1 MNSEVVEKT
10 GSIRGIK
17 ISWVDVLVAG
27 HTVEQVLSFD
37 VAEAEAVYGRPF
49 DDEMD
54 RHIQMGMFAKDRIAA
69 DGTMHR
75 VASAVS
81 YVLDGRCIRTAK
93 IGHCREIEPMSAG
106 WTITK
111 SDGSTMEPAPWSCV
125 RGTPALP
132 HRGLTLE
139 DNITR
144 FLRRVVEKAMDCLE
158 EELRPNKMGW
168 WAGAF
173 GKGHRFYHL
182 WYTRAPWS
190 QWRMSYRID
199 LCRRLTDAA
208 SAAPWH
214 ADVAFTYLRA
224 DNEDLGRWLRNV
236 NIQDKSDSRAD
247 DTELDDG
254 PETDD
259 YGVLKVSLYSDELNE
274 EFAAQLA
281 ANMTNL
287 IQKVTP
293 AVDAFELER
302 QDRLDEVTH
311 FLKGVE
317 AIVARNLS
325 DDLKPDGSSGWA
337 DRSGDRRFYQLWYSR
352 EPWKRKGL
360 SYGLNLFPPD
370 ELGAALYDEQTP
382 GNSGDV
388 KAGAL
393 WEASVDFAYWGCGN
407 ATLKSKLEKLF
418 VMEEQTNDFGVLL
431 VHRQSGALDE
441 QFAKELATTLARFME
456 KITPVV
462 DKSEVEQ
469 LDKSSLG

>member
-1 MNSEVVEKT
+1 MNSEVIEKT
-10 GSIRGIK
+10 GDIRGIK

-106 WTITK
+106 WTITR
-111 SDGSTMEPAPWSCV
+111 SDGSTVESAPWSCV

-144 FLRRVVEKAMDCLE
+144 FLRRVGEKAGEDLE
-158 EELRPNKMGW
+158 EELKPGKTSW

-182 WYTRAPWS
+182 WYSRAPWS

-208 SAAPWH
+208 NAAPWR
-214 ADVAFTYLRA
+214 ADVAFFYMRA
-224 DNEDLGRWLRNV
+224 DNDGLEKWLKHVDTQGTPEDQANGTV
-236 NIQDKSDSRAD
+236 NDPSR
-247 DTELDDG
+247 
-254 PETDD
+254 ETDD
-259 YGVLKVSLYSDELNE
+259 YGAVKVSLYGADLHED
-274 EFAAQLA
+274 FAGLLA
-281 ANMTNL
+281 DTLTNL
-287 IQKVTP
+287 IKKITP
-293 AVDAFELER
+293 AIDAFELER
-302 QDRLDEVTH
+302 QDREDDVTH
-311 FLKGVE
+311 FLRRVGDMV
-317 AIVARNLS
+317 VAGLT
-325 DDLKPDGSSGWA
+325 DQLKPDRDSGWA
-337 DRSGDRRFYQLWYSR
+337 DRSGDRRFYQLWYFR
-352 EPWKRKGL
+352 RPWNNQGM
-360 SYGLNLFPPD
+360 SYGINLFPPD
-370 ELGAALYDEQTP
+370 EFNEELQQD
-382 GNSGDV
+382 
-388 KAGAL
+388 AGQSESEEVSPYSL
-393 WEASVDFAYWGCGN
+393 WEGSVDFSYWGCGDEE
-407 ATLKSKLEKLF
+407 LKRRIKDLSIHED
-418 VMEEQTNDFGVLL
+418 QTDHLGVIS
-431 VHRQSGALDE
+431 VHRRSPGLDE
-441 QFAKELATTLARFME
+441 SFAVELARAATGFINAV
-456 KITPVV
+456 TPVV
-462 DKSEVEQ
+462 DEFESKNM
-469 LDKSSLG
+469 DKAADW

>member
-1 MNSEVVEKT
+1 MNRMRTEVVEKT
-10 GSIRGIK
+10 GDIRGMGVR
-17 ISWVDVLVAG
+17 WVDVLVAG
-27 HTVEQVLSFD
+27 HVVEQVLSFD
-37 VAEAEAVYGRPF
+37 VAEAEAVCGRPF

-54 RHIQMGMFAKDRIAA
+54 RHIQMGMFAKDRIAF
-69 DGTMHR
+69 DGTMHK

-93 IGHCREIEPMSAG
+93 IRHCGEIEPMSAG
-106 WTITK
+106 WKITK
-111 SDGSTMEPAPWSCV
+111 ADGTTVEPVPWSCV
-125 RGTPALP
+125 SGTPPLP
-132 HRGLTLE
+132 HHGLTLE
-139 DNITR
+139 DNVTR
-144 FLRRVVEKAMDCLE
+144 FLRAVSDRAQEILE
-158 EELRPNKMGW
+158 EELRPDRTSG

-173 GKGHRFYHL
+173 GKGHRFFHL
-182 WYTRAPWS
+182 WYSWAPWS
-190 QWRMSYRID
+190 QWQMSYRLDLHRGPTSAID
-199 LCRRLTDAA
+199 ANWLAEV
-208 SAAPWH
+208 S
-214 ADVAFTYLRA
+214 FTYRMTE
-224 DNEDLGRWLRNV
+224 NEGLDWWLSQSD
-236 NIQDKSDSRAD
+236 IQGQSQSR
-247 DTELDDG
+247 DDG
-254 PETDD
+254 NPASED
-259 YGVLKVSLYSDELNE
+259 YRTIKVSLDGDTLSED
-274 EFAAQLA
+274 FATQLA
-281 ANMTNL
+281 ATLTNL
-287 IQKVTP
+287 IQSVTP
-293 AVDAFELER
+293 AVEAFELER
-302 QDRLDEVTH
+302 RDRLDEVTH

-325 DDLKPDGSSGWA
+325 DDLKPDGSSGWG

-393 WEASVDFAYWGCGN
+393 WEAYVDFAYWGCGN

-431 VHRQSGALDE
+431 VRRQSGALDE
-441 QFAKELATTLARFME
+441 QFAKELATTLARFIE
-456 KITPVV
+456 TITPVV